1 MALLIIPGVP
11 VAALDA
17 LRLQMP
23 GVLFACINSNYGSQV
38 TVNTSESNSSDKKFI
53 EETGL
58 FFCDPK
64 FFKVFKYKWLA
75 GNAGV
80 LNEPNTVVLTK
91 KNCGKIFWQLAACY

>member
-1 MALLIIPGVP
+1 MTYNPGVP

-38 TVNTSESNSSDKKFI
+38 TVNTSENISSGKKFI

-58 FFCDPK
+58 FFCEPK
-64 FFKVFKYKWLA
+64 FFEVFNYKWLA
-75 GNAGV
+75 GTASV
-80 LNEPNTVVLTK
+80 LNEPNTSRT
-91 KNCGKIFWQLAACY
+91 Y